1 MGFGCNSYQA
11 SKTISP
17 EKAVEITNE
26 CVMIKEEFGLDR
38 LAINKIAKFYY
49 DNHELKLGN
58 IYESLKLIVKILKSY
73 GYDEDEVNSF
83 LMRNR
88 ELFLMKLM
96 I

>member
-17 EKAVEITNE
+17 EKAEEITNE

-38 LAINKIAKFYY
+38 LVINKIAKFYY
-49 DNHELKLGN
+49 DNHEFKLGN

-73 GYDEDEVNSF
+73 GYMK
-83 LMRNR
+83 MR
-88 ELFLMKLM
+88 LILS
-96 I
+96 